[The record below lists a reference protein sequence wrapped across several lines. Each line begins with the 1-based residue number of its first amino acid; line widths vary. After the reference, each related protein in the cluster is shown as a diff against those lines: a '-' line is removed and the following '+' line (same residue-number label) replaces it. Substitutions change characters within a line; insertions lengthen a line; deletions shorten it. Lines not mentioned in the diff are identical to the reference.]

1 MHYKENMLSENSII
15 SKCIVHYE
23 YIIKM
28 VQNTWSKKQQ
38 IHGCLGKTTTTTT
51 THAYF
56 QMAREQFLV
65 ILSH

>member
-1 MHYKENMLSENSII
+1 M
-15 SKCIVHYE
+15 
-23 YIIKM
+23 
-28 VQNTWSKKQQ
+28 NTSSRWSK
-38 IHGCLGKTTTTTT
+38 IHGPKNNKYVVVWKKTTTATTT